1 MELKLKRI
9 FKGDTY
15 TIGNLLIDGKYFCD
29 TLEDTDRNL
38 SSSMKLEDINNI
50 K

>member
-29 TLEDTDRNL
+29 TLEDTDRGLNSTMTL
-38 SSSMKLEDINNI
+38 D
-50 K
+50 